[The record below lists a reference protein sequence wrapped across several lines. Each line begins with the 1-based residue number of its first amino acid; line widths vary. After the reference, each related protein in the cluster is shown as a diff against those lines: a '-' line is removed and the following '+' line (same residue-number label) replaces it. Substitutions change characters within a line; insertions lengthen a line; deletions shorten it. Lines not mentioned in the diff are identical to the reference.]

1 MYLPSFLSV
10 ETLVLLITSLVL
22 VRIYIHKKW
31 QFLKNINIPHIQPTV
46 LQLGNVRP
54 FIGNSN
60 WMMESHEYHKRKLGK
75 IYGAYVFLTP
85 QITVADPDIIKQ
97 MYIKEF
103 STFPIRQTSMTK
115 INGKVMNTTILM
127 TEGDQWKRIRNT
139 LTPSFSTAKLKEM
152 LSIMEDCCNHAIDI
166 LDKATRN
173 DQGRFEAKSVFGKLA
188 LDITCSAAFSVD
200 THPQDL
206 KDGQEPKII
215 KMVKQAFGFEISRSP
230 LVILCFMFPAFEKV
244 LCKLDYSIIPKDTVS
259 YFANL
264 TKSLIDQRKQSKVKP
279 RVDLMQL
286 MLNDQVS
293 VEDVAKGKS
302 KGLTQLEITSN
313 SVLMVLA
320 GYDTSA
326 NALTLLAYN
335 LATHKDVQKK
345 VQEEIDEMLEKYGS
359 LTYEALNSMKYLGMC
374 LNETLRL
381 YPPIA
386 INSRIPNRDITI
398 NGVFLPKGIQVTV
411 PVYGMSRDEEIWE
424 EPLKFKPERM
434 EDMRSID
441 PMIFQPFGGGPRG
454 CIGMRFAVLE
464 IKLAVAKILHDF
476 NLDVCENTPKPPL
489 QLEFKSTTLKPKGDI
504 YLRVTPKSN

>member
-1 MYLPSFLSV
+1 MYIPSFLSV

-31 QFLKNINIPHIQPTV
+31 QFLKNINIPHIQPTI
-46 LQLGNVRP
+46 LQLGTVRP
-54 FIGNSN
+54 FIGNSD
-60 WMMESHEYHKRKLGK
+60 WMMNSHEYCKRKLGK
-75 IYGAYVFLTP
+75 IYGAYLFLTP

-103 STFPIRQTSMTK
+103 ATFPTRQTSLTK
-115 INGKVMNTTILM
+115 INGKVMN
-127 TEGDQWKRIRNT
+127 
-139 LTPSFSTAKLKEM
+139 
-152 LSIMEDCCNHAIDI
+152 
-166 LDKATRN
+166 
-173 DQGRFEAKSVFGKLA
+173 DQGKFEAKSVFGKLA

-200 THPQDL
+200 THPQEL

-230 LVILCFMFPAFEKV
+230 LVMLCFMFPAFEEI
-244 LCKLDYSIIPKDTVS
+244 LCKLDYSIIPKDTVN

-264 TKSLIDQRKQSKVKP
+264 TKSLIDQRKHSTVKP

-286 MLNDQVS
+286 MLNDQIS

-335 LATHKDVQKK
+335 LATHKHVQKK
-345 VQEEIDEMLEKYGS
+345 VQEEIDKMLEKYGS

-386 INSRIPNRDITI
+386 VNSRIPNRDITI
-398 NGVFLPKGIQVTV
+398 NGVFLPKGIQVIV

-434 EDMRSID
+434 EDMRSVD
-441 PMIFQPFGGGPRG
+441 SMIFQPFGGGPRG

-464 IKLAVAKILHDF
+464 IKLAIAKILQDF
-476 NLDVCENTPKPPL
+476 NLDVCENTPKPPV